1 MPEQR
6 RETAMTVTI
15 YGTDECKDTLASRVH
30 LDSRGMT
37 YRYVN
42 IDTDEEARQRVEE
55 WNAGAQRTPTIV
67 VQDDVYKR
75 ILSVPTN
82 EELDAAFEDN
92 ALQNPNQLRGEAA

>member
-1 MPEQR
+1 
-6 RETAMTVTI
+6 MTVTI
-15 YGTDECKDTLASRVH
+15 YVTDECEDTLASRMH

-42 IDTDEEARQRVEE
+42 IETDAEAKKQVED
-55 WNAGAQRTPTIV
+55 WNSGSQRTPTIV